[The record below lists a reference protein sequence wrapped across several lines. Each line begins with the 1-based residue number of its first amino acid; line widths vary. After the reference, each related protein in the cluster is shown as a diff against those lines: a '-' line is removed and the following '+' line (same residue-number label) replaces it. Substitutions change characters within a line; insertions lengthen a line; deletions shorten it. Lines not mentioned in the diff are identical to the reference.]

1 MNQNHKMKIRK
12 FIIIQGIPGSGKS
25 TWCKN
30 HVNFDNGEK
39 YISRDEIRFH
49 YVKTKSGYFS
59 KEQEVYRE
67 FVGKVSEALSR
78 GETVYADQ
86 TSLTEAARRKLIRAL
101 PKPDEIHVIFLNTPL
116 SECIENNK
124 KRTGLASVPMD
135 AIYRIYPTMKRPMWS
150 EGIKYLHIIT
160 NYEEEEIID
169 LENEALEKWSL

>member
-1 MNQNHKMKIRK
+1 MSKLYIMM
-12 FIIIQGIPGSGKS
+12 GIPGSGKS

-30 HVNFDNGEK
+30 HVNFDDGEK

-49 YVKTKSGYFS
+49 YVKTKSGYFN

-67 FVGKVSEALSR
+67 FVGRVSEALSR

-86 TSLTEAARRKLIRAL
+86 TSLTEASRRKLIMAL

-116 SECIENNK
+116 SECVENNR
-124 KRTGLASVPMD
+124 KRVGLANVPMD
-135 AIYRIYPTMKRPMWS
+135 AIYKMYPTMERPTWS

-169 LENEALEKWSL
+169 LEKEHIEKGL